1 MENISIQVDTF
12 CIKLRAI
19 NKDNEEMDKTLDKSI
34 GARLRYFR
42 SNAGYTQE
50 QLAELVNCEISTIG
64 HCENGKSRISLTM
77 LSKIAEVL
85 NVELYKFFTTRET
98 ETDTKTIESI
108 TALLKQADR
117 TQLGLIYNT
126 IGNIL
131 DLT

>member
-19 NKDNEEMDKTLDKSI
+19 NEDNEEMDKTLDKSI

-85 NVELYKFFTTRET
+85 NIELYKFFTTRET

-126 IGNIL
+126 ISNIL

>member
-1 MENISIQVDTF
+1 MENMSIQVDTF

-98 ETDTKTIESI
+98 EADTKTIESI

-126 IGNIL
+126 ISNIL

>member
-19 NKDNEEMDKTLDKSI
+19 NEDNEEMDKTLDKSI

-64 HCENGKSRISLTM
+64 HCENDKSRISLTM

-126 IGNIL
+126 ISNIL